1 MQTPTKEVGVAIF
14 ISDKVDFST
23 KKISRNK
30 DKFYIRIQQSICHED
45 IITLNVYALNKRAP
59 KYRAQKLR
67 KLKEKLTNFLLQ
79 IEITMLID

>member
-1 MQTPTKEVGVAIF
+1 M
-14 ISDKVDFST
+14 
-23 KKISRNK
+23 
-30 DKFYIRIQQSICHED
+30 IQQSICHED
-45 IITLNVYALNKRAP
+45 IITLNMYAPNKGAP